1 MPAGLPLDAK
11 RLPLGVSQG
20 AVVLSGALLA
30 VLVIVSAQSVEWGID
45 YGFYRDT
52 GARFLEDG
60 VWYLPHQLAGPYD
73 VTLMVDN
80 LYPPSAIALFVP
92 AAVLPSILWWA
103 IPIAVTGYAI
113 HRFRPGPLAIAG
125 MLLLLCWPRAHAAFL
140 FGNTDMWGMAAVA
153 AGLVWGWPA
162 VLLLLKPTFAPLA
175 LLGVRHRSWWLALG
189 GMAVFGLLT
198 LPLWLDYLTAMTNVR
213 ASGDYSLGSLPLLMV
228 PIVARLGR
236 SRTA

>member
-1 MPAGLPLDAK
+1 MAAGLPSNAK
-11 RLPLGVSQG
+11 NAPT
-20 AVVLSGALLA
+20 VLVGALLA
-30 VLVIVSAQSVEWGID
+30 VLFVVSAQSIAAAGDLGID
-45 YGFYRDT
+45 YGFYRSV
-52 GARFLEDG
+52 GQRFLETG
-60 VWYLPHQLAGPYD
+60 TWYLPHQLAGPYD
-73 VTLMVDN
+73 VALMVDN

-92 AAVLPSILWWA
+92 AAILPGVLWLA
-103 IPIAVTGYAI
+103 VAIAVTGYAI

-175 LLGVRHRSWWLALG
+175 LLGVRHRSWWLALA

-198 LPLWLDYLTAMTNVR
+198 FPLWLDYLAAMTNVR

-228 PIVARLGR
+228 PVVAWVTRVR
-236 SRTA
+236 PIPR

>member
-1 MPAGLPLDAK
+1 MAAGLPSNAK
-11 RLPLGVSQG
+11 NAPT
-20 AVVLSGALLA
+20 VLVGALLA
-30 VLVIVSAQSVEWGID
+30 VLFVVSAQSIAAAGDLGID
-45 YGFYRDT
+45 YGFYRSV
-52 GARFLEDG
+52 GQRFLETG
-60 VWYLPHQLAGPYD
+60 TWYLPHQLAGPYD
-73 VTLMVDN
+73 VALMVDN

-92 AAVLPSILWWA
+92 FAILPSVLWWA

-175 LLGVRHRSWWLALG
+175 LLGIRHRSWWLALA

-198 LPLWLDYLTAMTNVR
+198 LPLWLDYLTVMTNVR
-213 ASGDYSLGSLPLLMV
+213 ASGDYSLGSLPLLAVPLVAYGSRRWMV
-228 PIVARLGR
+228 K
-236 SRTA
+236 